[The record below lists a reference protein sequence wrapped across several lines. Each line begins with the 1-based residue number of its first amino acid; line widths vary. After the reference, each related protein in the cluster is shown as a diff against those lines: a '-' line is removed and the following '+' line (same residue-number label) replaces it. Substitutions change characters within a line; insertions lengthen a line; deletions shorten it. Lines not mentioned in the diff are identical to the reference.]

1 MEKDEKEKQLVDEIR
16 SLFVQLKEMEKGSI
30 VGGMYVLPPDNDV
43 YTQIAQELIGKAY
56 ELTKLNANYDSS
68 GLSSVLNKEVRCVS
82 EHKLEYYSNG
92 NVKPISQRKLE
103 SLMHD
108 ATFHI
113 RLYFWDVLGDI
124 EI

>member
-16 SLFVQLKEMEKGSI
+16 SLFVQLKETEKGTI
-30 VGGMYVLPPDNDV
+30 VSGIYVLPPDNYV
-43 YTQIAQELIGKAY
+43 YVRIAKELIKKAY
-56 ELTKLNANYDSS
+56 ELTELNANYDSS
-68 GLSSVLNKEVRCVS
+68 RLPSVLSREVQRVS
-82 EHKLEYYSNG
+82 VHKHEYYPNG
-92 NVKPISQRKLE
+92 KIKPKSQKELE
-103 SLMHD
+103 GLMHD